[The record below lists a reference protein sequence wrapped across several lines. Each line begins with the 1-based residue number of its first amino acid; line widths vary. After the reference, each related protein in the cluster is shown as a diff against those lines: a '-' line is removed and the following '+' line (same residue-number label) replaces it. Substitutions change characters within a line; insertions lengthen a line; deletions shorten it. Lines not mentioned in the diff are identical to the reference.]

1 MPEMCGIFFI
11 CSGVATRGT
20 SIFAM
25 PCYKTTFWR
34 RGMAQVLKIAG
45 DPRPEKLAPA
55 P

>member
-1 MPEMCGIFFI
+1 MAPGMCGK
-11 CSGVATRGT
+11 
-20 SIFAM
+20 FAM